1 MSLRFGGDAEH
12 PNAADP
18 NRWRTARE
26 LRKVVDTD
34 SSENSCTMKAFLLL
48 TLAMLIGFSLLR
60 ADTDKEALG
69 KLTARIGDNFW
80 SPPEKRLVRATI
92 YKKGKGADD
101 DDSAKGKSD
110 EKIGLRYATEKEA
123 GTLAVPQWLP
133 RGSMVK
139 IHTEHGVLAYIA
151 ADEGP
156 SVEARHA
163 AKESGKTEE
172 QKAASVLDFC
182 AAEQLWPDFVI
193 VEIYYYAGKVP
204 FNELSIDEQRTL
216 FAYAMEYVTTRE

>member
-1 MSLRFGGDAEH
+1 MAHKRRGL
-12 PNAADP
+12 
-18 NRWRTARE
+18 
-26 LRKVVDTD
+26 VDTD
-34 SSENSCTMKAFLLL
+34 SNEKPCTMKAFLP
-48 TLAMLIGFSLLR
+48 LALAILIGFSLLH

-69 KLTARIGDNFW
+69 KLAARLGDNFW
-80 SPPEKRLVRATI
+80 SPPEKRLVRATV
-92 YKKGKGADD
+92 YKKEKGATDS
-101 DDSAKGKSD
+101 DSANGKSD

-151 ADEGP
+151 ADEGR
-156 SVEARHA
+156 SVDTRHA

-172 QKAASVLDFC
+172 EKAASVLDFC

-193 VEIYYYAGKVP
+193 VEIYYYAGKIP
-204 FNELSIDEQRTL
+204 FSELTIDEQKTL
-216 FAYAMEYVTTRE
+216 FAYAMEYVTKQE

>member
-1 MSLRFGGDAEH
+1 
-12 PNAADP
+12 
-18 NRWRTARE
+18 
-26 LRKVVDTD
+26 
-34 SSENSCTMKAFLLL
+34 MKAFLPL
-48 TLAMLIGFSLLR
+48 TLAMLIGFSLLH

-69 KLTARIGDNFW
+69 KLAARIGDKFW

-92 YKKGKGADD
+92 YGKGAGD
-101 DDSAKGKSD
+101 GKSD
-110 EKIGLRYATEKEA
+110 EKIGLRHATEKEA

-163 AKESGKTEE
+163 AKQSGETEE

-182 AAEQLWPDFVI
+182 AAEQLWPFR
-193 VEIYYYAGKVP
+193 AQAHGKRSRRYSLTGLRHSESAAIMTKWRLRSRPLYPMRVYP
-204 FNELSIDEQRTL
+204 SLIRSP
-216 FAYAMEYVTTRE
+216 